1 VKSSRKF
8 LKIILVAAVL
18 GVVAASQLS
27 ACPACGSANGNM
39 PSSPLTNGMN
49 LGILTL
55 MAVIVTV
62 LATIAGFFVYII
74 RRESALA
81 KIAETQTL
89 SEVKV

>member
-8 LKIILVAAVL
+8 LKTILVAAVL
-18 GVVAASQLS
+18 TASTAS
-27 ACPACGSANGNM
+27 ESFACPACGSANGNM

>member
-8 LKIILVAAVL
+8 LKIILVATVL
-18 GVVAASQLS
+18 VALTASPLF

-89 SEVKV
+89 SDIKV

>member
-8 LKIILVAAVL
+8 LKTILVAAAL
-18 GVVAASQLS
+18 AALTASQLF

-39 PSSPLTNGMN
+39 PSSPLTDGMN

-55 MAVIVTV
+55 MGVIVTV
-62 LATIAGFFVYII
+62 LMTIAVFFVYII

>member
-1 VKSSRKF
+1 
-8 LKIILVAAVL
+8 
-18 GVVAASQLS
+18 
-27 ACPACGSANGNM
+27 M